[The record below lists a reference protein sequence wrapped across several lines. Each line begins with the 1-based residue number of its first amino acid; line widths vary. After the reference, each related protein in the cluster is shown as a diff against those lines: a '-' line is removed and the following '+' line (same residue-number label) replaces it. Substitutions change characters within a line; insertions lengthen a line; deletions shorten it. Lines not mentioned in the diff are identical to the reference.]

1 MNKKKRESI
10 GFPRNLLL
18 PIGRFLELEI
28 KRLTKRKMGIDKN
41 DPFAD
46 ESRAMENSLEE
57 DVDEQIGHFS
67 AEVKSSFVNRQIV
80 QLRKAL
86 TRIKL
91 GKYGQC
97 ENCGKMINTERL
109 AIKPETTIC
118 ITCEK
123 ERNL

>member
-1 MNKKKRESI
+1 MNKKKRELI

-18 PIGRFLELEI
+18 PIGHFLELEI

-46 ESRAMENSLEE
+46 ESRVMENSLEE

-67 AEVKSSFVNRQIV
+67 AEVKSSFVNRQII

-97 ENCGKMINTERL
+97 ESCGKMINTERL

-118 ITCEK
+118 IKCEK

>member
-1 MNKKKRESI
+1 MRKTKKEAIS
-10 GFPRNLLL
+10 FPRKLLL
-18 PIGRFLELEI
+18 PIANFLEAEV
-28 KRLTKRKMGIDKN
+28 KRLTKRKMGIDKD
-41 DPFAD
+41 DPFTD
-46 ESRAMENSLEE
+46 ESRTTENSLEE

-97 ENCGKMINTERL
+97 ESCGKMINTERL

-118 ITCEK
+118 IACEK
-123 ERNL
+123 ERNG